1 MGIYWPNVIGV
12 LVWALCSYAYYLVS
26 IYVNDT
32 PEPQARP
39 PPMQGYGEEQREMD
53 SAMETAMY
61 LEYD

>member
-12 LVWALCSYAYYLVS
+12 LVWALCSFIYYLVECKVDGTS
-26 IYVNDT
+26 KPIS
-32 PEPQARP
+32 RP
-39 PPMQGYGEEQREMD
+39 DPTSDSPKANMD